1 MNITRNLIVAA
12 LMTVVTTVL
21 LGLVYPLVVTGL
33 AQVIFPDKANGQ
45 LITQNGKVVGSRIIG
60 QAFSSSGYFR
70 SRPSAAGTGY
80 DPTSSGGTNLG
91 PTNKKL
97 VDAVKAAVD
106 DAKKENPAMPVPIDL
121 VTSSASG
128 LDPHISPAAA
138 LFQVPR
144 VARERSIS
152 EADASR
158 MVGLYTS
165 GRQLGFFGEPVVNVL
180 ELNLALD
187 AQFPMKKLAQDGAV
201 PK

>member
-1 MNITRNLIVAA
+1 MNIKRNLIPAV

-33 AQVIFPDKANGQ
+33 AQVMFPSKANGQ
-45 LITQNGKVVGSRIIG
+45 LIERNGAVVGSRIIG
-60 QAFSSSGYFR
+60 QAFSSPGYFR

-80 DPTSSGGTNLG
+80 DATSSGGTNLG

-97 VDAVKAAVD
+97 VDAVKAAVE
-106 DAKKENPAMPVPIDL
+106 DAKKENPEMPVPIDL

-144 VARERSIS
+144 VARERGVQES
-152 EADASR
+152 DVR
-158 MVGLYTS
+158 RLVDTYTY
-165 GRQLGFFGEPVVNVL
+165 GRQLGFFGEPGVNVL

-187 AQFPMKKLAQDGAV
+187 GQYPMKK
-201 PK
+201 